1 MKCSYPN
8 IPAAPDK
15 PENPRHSAKKSSSYN
30 KCLPGY
36 VSLTSGPKPPSAL
49 SFQQL
54 RHSFFSRLERL
65 PLRPAYPHRPA
76 GNVILATASHYAAR
90 VAAIRDGAAECNR
103 QPRGDK

>member
-1 MKCSYPN
+1 MQHQTSIN
-8 IPAAPDK
+8 APANK
-15 PENPRHSAKKSSSYN
+15 PQEWRKSATPPSSYN